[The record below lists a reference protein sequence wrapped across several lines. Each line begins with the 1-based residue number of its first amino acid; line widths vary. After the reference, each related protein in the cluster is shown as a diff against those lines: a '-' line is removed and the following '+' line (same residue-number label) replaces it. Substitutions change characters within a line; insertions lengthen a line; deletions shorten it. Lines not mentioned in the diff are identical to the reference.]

1 MDWQGFHD
9 LASLSPPSG
18 FRRVSIANDIYTSFK
33 ISVVFDDDAS
43 RLDVAYE
50 TSFFTYRDL
59 LERFA
64 VPLHLTLDNNL
75 ASDQVGYRLPIRTDG
90 QPAVARFQRALNLAI
105 QVQIFIRMNVTND
118 ANGFADARARPHR
131 LRRSQIHIRR
141 QWCVGGRWTWR
152 GGWHLRGG
160 LRPLFVPHRSSPL

>member
-1 MDWQGFHD
+1 MYQNERRCEVPIIGSSSDQSRRVVRSSDG
-9 LASLSPPSG
+9 LARVSRSRQSAPRSG

-75 ASDQVGYRLPIRTDG
+75 ASDQVGYCLPVRT
-90 QPAVARFQRALNLAI
+90 
-105 QVQIFIRMNVTND
+105 
-118 ANGFADARARPHR
+118 
-131 LRRSQIHIRR
+131 
-141 QWCVGGRWTWR
+141 
-152 GGWHLRGG
+152 
-160 LRPLFVPHRSSPL
+160 